1 MQPLLPSDN
10 LKSLCTS
17 FHWSVLHQSRMDKF
31 ITEYRKNLKLINQLL
46 RPINQGF
53 LNPVRPK
60 SVCGW
65 LLHMWPIWYCSCCV
79 CFYTYL
85 ILVHGKLAG
94 LKLVSQQL
102 WFTVCAVQLVA
113 KLVNG
118 VVQRGKLLAL
128 FKWCEVC
135 YTMDY
140 RTDYRE
146 VVLMVFERTN
156 LYISSSIRIM
166 SIFVVI
172 GAFAYALQPVLL
184 RVHETPT
191 QVSINGNDQ
200 WPLHTFVLIYVAQVT
215 TGVILALGIC
225 GYDNVFIQ
233 CSMVMSYRF
242 RTMSQLLNLLNYK
255 GPRDAGKDRQV
266 LVDVYKMHLSVL
278 E

>member
-1 MQPLLPSDN
+1 
-10 LKSLCTS
+10 
-17 FHWSVLHQSRMDKF
+17 MDKF
-31 ITEYRKNLKLINQLL
+31 VTEYHKNLRLIDQLL

-65 LLHMWPIWYCSCCV
+65 FLHMWPIWYCTFCV
-79 CFYTYL
+79 CSYTYL

-94 LKLVSQQL
+94 LRLVSQQL

-118 VVQRGKLLAL
+118 VVQSGKLLAL
-128 FKWCEVC
+128 FKWCEEC

-140 RTDYRE
+140 RAEYRE

-156 LYISSSIRIM
+156 LYINCCIRIM
-166 SIFVVI
+166 SICVVI

-200 WPLHTFVLIYVAQVT
+200 WSLPVFVLIYVTQVT

-242 RTMSQLLNLLNYK
+242 RTMGQLLSLLNYK
-255 GPRDAGKDRQV
+255 GPRDARKDMQV